1 MELRIDEHVS
11 LKDKNWFRVG
21 GPARYFCEP
30 LTAKD
35 FKDAFSYARDK
46 NLPFFVL
53 GHGANVLIS
62 DDGFDGLI
70 IHPKHGSISI
80 TQEDAEHIF
89 VTADAGILMDELI
102 EYTLAH
108 NITGLEVFSAI
119 PGSIGGSAFINLHY
133 FEALISHFL
142 VSAQVIEIATGEIL
156 DVDTAWFEFGY
167 NQSKLMERK
176 HCLIN
181 ATLKLKKSSDVET
194 AFAKGRRLEITRHR
208 ISRYPS
214 SYTCGSFFR
223 NFHADEVTLVVNDK
237 KIIWIAYYLDKI
249 GVKGSLSVGKVRV
262 SHQHANMLVSHDDS
276 TAADIVA
283 LARTMQELVRKEFGI
298 IPQPECI
305 FVGFNEYPL
314 LQK

>member
-1 MELRIDEHVS
+1 MKLRIDENVS

-30 LTAKD
+30 LTIQD
-35 FKDAFSYARDK
+35 FKDAFSFAYDK
-46 NLPFFVL
+46 NIPFFIL

-70 IHPKHGSISI
+70 IHPRHGSITI
-80 TQEDAEHIF
+80 TKEEKDHIF

-102 EYTLAH
+102 EYTLAR

-133 FEALISHFL
+133 FEALISQFL
-142 VSAQVIEIATGEIL
+142 VSAQVIEVATGTII

-167 NQSKLMERK
+167 NQSKLMERN

-181 ATLKLKKSSDVET
+181 ATLKLKKSSDIEA

-208 ISRYPS
+208 VSRYPS
-214 SYTCGSFFR
+214 SHTCGSFFR
-223 NFHADEVTLVVNDK
+223 NFHADEVDLIINDK
-237 KIIWIAYYLDKI
+237 KIIWVAYYLDKI

-262 SHQHANMLVSHDDS
+262 SHQHANMLVSHDQA
-276 TAADIVA
+276 TAADIVT
-283 LARTMQELVRKEFGI
+283 LARNMQELVKKEFGI
-298 IPQPECI
+298 VPQPECLFI
-305 FVGFNEYPL
+305 GFKKNPL
-314 LQK
+314 E